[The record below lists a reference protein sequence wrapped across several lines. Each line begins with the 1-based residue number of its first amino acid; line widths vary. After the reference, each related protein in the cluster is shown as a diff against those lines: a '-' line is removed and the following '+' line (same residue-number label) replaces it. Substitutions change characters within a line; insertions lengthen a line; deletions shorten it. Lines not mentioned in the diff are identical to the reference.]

1 MDILKIMKQCPK
13 YGTSFGCWEDSSV
26 WNRIWIRWK
35 YLGRLNDTSFV
46 DIDSLEEDGIEYL
59 AGYIITYR
67 KYLTMEICRT
77 ARKN

>member
-1 MDILKIMKQCPK
+1 MDVEKIVPFEIEVESDEN
-13 YGTSFGCWEDSSV
+13 TLED
-26 WNRIWIRWK
+26 
-35 YLGRLNDTSFV
+35 LNDTSFV